1 MAKYV
6 LAISKDLKK
15 LSQRSD
21 EVDILK
27 DYKKIANII
36 RELKDT
42 IRANKDLVALSAP
55 QLGYFVRVFWD
66 RKSVV

>member
-42 IRANKDLVALSAP
+42 IRANKDLVRFQHLN
-55 QLGYFVRVFWD
+55 
-66 RKSVV
+66 